1 MRFRKIMRLRPA
13 PCISA
18 QAFEGIFHED
28 FWDIEKDRELVI
40 YIKILWFRTLGR
52 FRDFW
57 EENFPEVSLEEAI
70 EEVQELEELEEAE
83 KKLLVKIL
91 LISSL
96 GGFRAFREED
106 VVGVLLEEALEKV
119 PHEDVG
125 DREERREEAVHD
137 EPPVGVESCD
147 NCTVWKKD
155 ETT

>member
-1 MRFRKIMRLRPA
+1 MSMRH
-13 PCISA
+13 A
-18 QAFEGIFHED
+18 QAFEGIFRDD
-28 FWDIEKDRELVI
+28 FWDLEKDRHHVV
-40 YIKILWFRTLGR
+40 YIKVLWFRTLGG

-57 EENFPEVSLEEAI
+57 EENFPEVFLEEVI

-96 GGFRAFREED
+96 RGFRAFWEED
-106 VVGVLLEEALEKV
+106 VVGVLLEEALKEV
-119 PHEDVG
+119 PHEDIG

-137 EPPVGVESCD
+137 EPPVGVESRD